1 MTRVFA
7 LAASLALTVAAVAVA
22 GGGTASETVEI
33 EGDSAKAKATCSA
46 DRRAVA
52 GGFKGPEFSEALT
65 FPKLLRRAGRRGWTA
80 GVEVVDGS
88 AGELTAYAYCEDE
101 DSSLAKLRAKTK
113 SKVIPDT
120 GFGDPSTA
128 VRARCPRGETPVSGG
143 FSGQLVGT
151 PYASASRRKGRRS
164 WVAVFTAH
172 DPDTKGTAQANCYDG
187 PPLQVRS
194 KTRTIAPPSEYMG
207 YAVAAQCP
215 PGSRVVSGG
224 FKSTLALSEFGPFVY
239 ESRKTS
245 RREWTNRFILSE
257 FDAKFTTYAYC
268 R

>member
-1 MTRVFA
+1 MQT
-7 LAASLALTVAAVAVA
+7 
-22 GGGTASETVEI
+22 
-33 EGDSAKAKATCSA
+33 KATCSA

-52 GGFKGPEFSEALT
+52 GGFQGPELSEALA
-65 FPKLLRRAGRRGWTA
+65 FPKVLRRAGRRGWLA

-88 AGELTAYAYCEDE
+88 AGELTAYAYCEDKHG
-101 DSSLAKLRAKTK
+101 SLAKLRTKTK

-143 FSGQLVGT
+143 FSGPLVGP

-164 WVAVFTAH
+164 WVAVVAAH
-172 DPDTKGTAQANCYDG
+172 DPDTEGTAQANCYDG
-187 PPLQVRS
+187 PPLEVRP
-194 KTRTIAPPSEYMG
+194 KTRTITPPDEYVE
-207 YAVAAQCP
+207 YEVVASCP
-215 PGSRVVSGG
+215 TGRRVISGG

-245 RREWTNRFILSE
+245 RREWTNRFVLAE
-257 FDAKFTTYAYC
+257 LETEFTTYAYC